1 MEIVFDRHILSIRPN
16 WDRTLYVCIL
26 MSRINPF
33 RELEFAVFPSSNSNV
48 LAMNI
53 SLVMRSVAESEHFDL
68 SA

>member
-1 MEIVFDRHILSIRPN
+1 
-16 WDRTLYVCIL
+16 

-33 RELEFAVFPSSNSNV
+33 RELEFAVFPSSNSSE

-53 SLVMRSVAESEHFDL
+53 SLVMRGVAELEHFDL